1 MKMNSD
7 YANKLCKKLVE
18 EEKSILSY
26 ESTAR
31 TYSHTPSEKPTIPA
45 YSFQETETKLREVRG
60 KIAGLKRAINK
71 FNTSEI
77 LENYGITIDQAL
89 FQMSVMHGDK
99 ARLAEML
106 QIPEVSRSREYG
118 SKEPD
123 ITHRNFSV
131 DEVQARYDELCEDL
145 MKLQQAINIAN
156 LTIEFDVD
164 I

>member
-106 QIPEVSRSREYG
+106 QIPEVARSREYG

-131 DEVQARYDELCEDL
+131 DEVQTHYDELCEDL

>member
-106 QIPEVSRSREYG
+106 QIPEVVRSREYG

-131 DEVQARYDELCEDL
+131 DEVQTRYDELCEDL

>member
-7 YANKLCKKLVE
+7 YANKLCKKLTE

-31 TYSHTPSEKPTIPA
+31 TYSHSPSEKPTIPA
-45 YSFQETETKLREVRG
+45 YSFQETEAKLREVRG
-60 KIAGLKRAINK
+60 KIAKLKHAINR
-71 FNTSEI
+71 FNTSTV
-77 LENYGITIDQAL
+77 LEGYGITIDQAL
-89 FQMSVMHGDK
+89 CQMSVMHGDK
-99 ARLAEML
+99 KRLAEMC
-106 QIPEVSRSREYG
+106 QIPEVARNREYG

-123 ITHRNFSV
+123 ITHRNFAI
-131 DEVQARYDELCEDL
+131 DEVQARYDELCENL

-156 LTIEFDVD
+156 LTVEFDVD